1 MNNTLAVTISS
12 LQNPRIKRLVQLS
25 KPRERRQQE
34 VFVIEGRRE
43 IALAMQSGYQFESI
57 FQCPE
62 IAPDDLPP
70 FPKGTETIRI
80 SHEVFA
86 RVAYRENSDGLIAL
100 ARPRN
105 HRLNDLFLPV
115 DPLIIVIEA
124 VEKPG
129 NLGAILRTADAA
141 GVDAVIVCDP
151 RTDIYNPNV
160 VRSSVGCLFTV
171 PVATAT
177 SQEVHSWLLTHGVQ
191 IWSAALT
198 GTKTPYEVPFNRS
211 SAIVMGTEA
220 DGLSEFWLK
229 NCTAQIKIP
238 MAGKIDSLNV
248 STATAIIVFEAIR
261 QRSL

>member
-12 LQNPRIKRLVQLS
+12 LQNHRIKRLLQLS

-70 FPKGTETIRI
+70 FPKGTETICI

-86 RVAYRENSDGLIAL
+86 RVAYRENSDGLIGL
-100 ARPRN
+100 ARPQN
-105 HRLNDLFLPV
+105 HRLSDLKLP
-115 DPLIIVIEA
+115 DNPLIVVLEA

-160 VRSSVGCLFTV
+160 IRSSVGCLFTV
-171 PVATAT
+171 QLATAT
-177 SQEVHSWLLTHGVQ
+177 SPEVHSWLLRHRIQ

-198 GTKTPYEVPFNRS
+198 GVKTPYDVPFTRP
-211 SAIVMGTEA
+211 SAIIMGTEA
-220 DGLSEFWLK
+220 DGLSDFWLQ
-229 NCTAQIKIP
+229 NCTSQIKIP

-248 STATAIIVFEAIR
+248 STATAIIVFEAVR

>member
-1 MNNTLAVTISS
+1 MNQAQPLIITS

-34 VFVIEGRRE
+34 VFVVEGFRE
-43 IALAMQSGYQFESI
+43 IDLALQSGYRFDCLY
-57 FQCPE
+57 QCPD
-62 IAPDDLPP
+62 IATQPLPALAE
-70 FPKGTETIRI
+70 GTELVQI
-80 SHEVFA
+80 SREVFA
-86 RVAYRENSDGLIAL
+86 RVAYRENSDGLIGL
-100 ARPRN
+100 ARPRS
-105 HRLNDLFLPV
+105 HRLSDIELPEN
-115 DPLIIVIEA
+115 PLVIVLEA

-129 NLGAILRTADAA
+129 NLGAIVRTADAA

-160 VRSSVGCLFTV
+160 VRSSVGCLFSV
-171 PVATAT
+171 PIAVGT
-177 SQEVHSWLLTHGVQ
+177 SQEVHAWLSKQDIQ

-198 GTKTPYEVPFNRS
+198 GTNSPYKAPMHQP

-220 DGLSEFWLK
+220 DGLSDFWLQ

-248 STATAIIVFEAIR
+248 STATAIIVFEAVR
-261 QRSL
+261 QRSS